1 MRTDLLARAASV
13 TPLNTIHHL
22 NEMMTR
28 MLLWLNRR
36 WIPLQQTAGKWLIN
50 YNQQHDST
58 VTRLVFLAWIAIIGM
73 PLYYGIW
80 SYWFPQPYENLGLR
94 IFGVALCFPAIF
106 AHRYSQKK
114 WLPAYFFIGLTYVL
128 PFFFTFMYLMN
139 EGSSVW
145 SESLLIALILLFHFD
160 ATLAFLSYIVGTCLA
175 YLVFVQF
182 KGEWMPI
189 NPQEWQQLPIQ
200 LFAIFTVSLAKVGRK
215 VLSQEKLT
223 GMASGLATVAHELR
237 TPLLSIEA
245 NTRGMKRLFAGI
257 DKESQSQRTKL
268 EQAAFRIEIEVRYMN
283 NAIDLL
289 LLNSSTG
296 KQNLHPTEV
305 ISMTSAVELMLQRY
319 PFENHEQREL
329 VTLEVLSD
337 FQLKGREDLCSMILI
352 NLMSNA
358 LKAIHRAGK
367 GRIHIIVDG
376 TNDINQL
383 AFSDTG
389 GGISAAQLP
398 HIFTRFYTYPENSG
412 TGIGLAFCK
421 QVLDAWGASIQCYSI
436 YNDSTRFV
444 LSFPKTK

>member
-1 MRTDLLARAASV
+1 
-13 TPLNTIHHL
+13 
-22 NEMMTR
+22 
-28 MLLWLNRR
+28 
-36 WIPLQQTAGKWLIN
+36 
-50 YNQQHDST
+50 
-58 VTRLVFLAWIAIIGM
+58 M
-73 PLYYGIW
+73 PLYYAIW
-80 SYWFPQPYENLGLR
+80 SDWFPQSYENLGLR
-94 IFGVALCFPAIF
+94 LFGVALCFPAIF
-106 AHRYSQKK
+106 AHRYSHIK

-160 ATLAFLSYIVGTCLA
+160 VTLAFLSYVVGTGLA
-175 YLVFVQF
+175 YLVFVQL
-182 KGEWMPI
+182 KGEWVPL
-189 NPQEWQQLPIQ
+189 NPQEWEQLPIQ

-215 VLSQEKLT
+215 VLSQEKLA

-245 NTRGMKRLFAGI
+245 NTRGMKRLFDSFDSECSPQKI
-257 DKESQSQRTKL
+257 KL
-268 EQAAFRIEIEVRYMN
+268 EQAASRIELEVRHMN

-296 KQNLHPTEV
+296 KQNLQPDEV
-305 ISMTSAVELMLQRY
+305 ISMVSAVELMLQRY
-319 PFENHEQREL
+319 PFENQAQRDL
-329 VTLEVLSD
+329 VTMEVSRD
-337 FQLKGREDLCSMILI
+337 FQLKGRTVLCSMILI

-367 GRIHIIVDG
+367 GHIHILVDG
-376 TNDINQL
+376 TKKQL
-383 AFSDTG
+383 VFSDTG
-389 GGISAAQLP
+389 CGISPTQLP
-398 HIFTRFYTYPENSG
+398 HIFTRFYTYPENTG

-444 LSFPKTK
+444 ISFPQTKQSDSGPAPLAV